1 MSKIKLYGYP
11 TSGHTHK
18 ARLFLSLLK
27 LDYEFVQVD
36 LLSGEHKQ
44 ASFLA
49 LNPFG
54 QVPVLVDGEGVVADS
69 NAILVYLARTYDP
82 TGQWLPE
89 EPLMHAKVEQFL
101 STAAHRLAGSA
112 AQLRAAN
119 LFSRPVNKPAL
130 LESAHLLF
138 GQLNDC
144 LAGKSWLMGDKATIA
159 DVAFYTYTKVAPEGD
174 VDLNGYPH
182 ILSWLKNVESLDG
195 FVAMPSS
202 AVGLLSR
209 ADT

>member
-1 MSKIKLYGYP
+1 MSKMKLYGYP

-44 ASFLA
+44 AAFLA

-54 QVPVLVDGEGVVADS
+54 QVPVLVDGEDVIADS
-69 NAILVYLARTYDP
+69 NAILVYLARTYDV

-89 EPLMHAKVEQFL
+89 EPLKQARVEQFL

-112 AQLRAAN
+112 ALLRAAN

-138 GQLNDC
+138 SQLNGT
-144 LAGKSWLMGDKATIA
+144 LTGKSWLMGDQATIA
-159 DVAFYTYTKVAPEGD
+159 DIAFYTYTKIAPEGD
-174 VDLNGYPH
+174 VDLGAYPH
-182 ILSWLKNVESLDG
+182 ILSWLKNIESLDG

-202 AVGLLSR
+202 AVGLLAGSG
-209 ADT
+209 T

>member
-1 MSKIKLYGYP
+1 MKLYGYP

-18 ARLFLSLLK
+18 AQLFLSLLK
-27 LDYEFVQVD
+27 LDFEFVNVD

-54 QVPVLVDGEGVVADS
+54 QVPVLVDGEDVIADS

-89 EPLMHAKVEQFL
+89 DPMKHARVEQFL

-112 AQLRAAN
+112 ALLRAAN
-119 LFSRPVNKPAL
+119 LFSRTVNKPAL

-138 GQLNDC
+138 SQLNDY
-144 LAGKSWLMGDKATIA
+144 LQGKDWLVDERVTIA

-174 VDLNGYPH
+174 VDLSGYPS
-182 ILSWLKNVESLDG
+182 ILSWLNNVEALDG
-195 FVAMPSS
+195 FVDMPSS
-202 AVGLLSR
+202 GVGLR
-209 ADT
+209 AS